1 MKTILFSGVH
11 GVGKGFFLDKVKEN
25 IQHYDVYSA
34 SKLIERYR
42 PSTDAG
48 YKRVSNVN
56 NNQDIL
62 IKAIKE
68 EKFHNRKDFII
79 DGHLC
84 IFNARGDVEFVPQY
98 FFIDAQITG
107 IVLLQDE
114 PRIICDRISQRDSN
128 KISMRNIEKIQ
139 DEEQKYARELQNKFQ
154 IEYVIISHECT
165 GEQFEEILRNI
176 GGDLVE

>member
-1 MKTILFSGVH
+1 MKAILFSGAH

-25 IQHYDVYSA
+25 IHHYDVYSA
-34 SKLIERYR
+34 SKLIEKYQ

-48 YKRVSNVN
+48 YKKVSDVN

-68 EKFHNRKDFII
+68 EKIRSIKDIII

-84 IFNARGDVEFVPQY
+84 IFNARGEVERIPEY
-98 FFIDAQITG
+98 FFVDAQITG

-114 PRIICDRISQRDSN
+114 PQIICERINQRDSN
-128 KISMRNIEKIQ
+128 KISMRDIEIMQ
-139 DEEQKYARELQNKFQ
+139 DEERKYAGELQDKFQ
-154 IEYVIISHECT
+154 IEYIIISHECT
-165 GEQFEEILRNI
+165 GKQFEEKLREI
-176 GGDLVE
+176 GGDFVE

>member
-1 MKTILFSGVH
+1 MKAILFSGAH

-34 SKLIERYR
+34 SKLIERYQ
-42 PSTDAG
+42 PSADAG
-48 YKRVSNVN
+48 YKKVSSVN

-68 EKFHNRKDFII
+68 EKIHNVKDFII

-84 IFNARGDVEFVPQY
+84 IFNRRGDVERIPEY
-98 FFIDAQITG
+98 FFVDAQITG

-114 PRIICDRISQRDSN
+114 PRIICDRINQRDS
-128 KISMRNIEKIQ
+128 IEMSMRDIESMQ
-139 DEEQKYARELQNKFQ
+139 DEERKYARELQEKFQ
-154 IEYVIISHECT
+154 IEYIIISHECT
-165 GEQFEEILRNI
+165 GEQFEEKLRKM
-176 GGDLVE
+176 GGNCVE

>member
-25 IQHYDVYSA
+25 IQDYDIYSA
-34 SKLIERYR
+34 SKLIERYQ

-48 YKRVSNVN
+48 YKKVSNVN

-68 EKFHNRKDFII
+68 EKLCNRKDFII

-84 IFNARGDVEFVPQY
+84 IFNAMGDVEPIPEY
-98 FFIDAQITG
+98 FLIDAEITG

-114 PRIICDRISQRDSN
+114 PRIICNRINQRDSN
-128 KISMRNIEKIQ
+128 KISMRNIEKMQ
-139 DEEQKYARELQNKFQ
+139 GEEQKYARKLQNKFQ
-154 IEYVIISHECT
+154 IDYVIISHECT
-165 GEQFEEILRNI
+165 GEQFEEELRKI
-176 GGDLVE
+176 GGDFVE

>member
-25 IQHYDVYSA
+25 IQNYDVYSA
-34 SKLIERYR
+34 SKLIERYQ

-48 YKRVSNVN
+48 YKKVSNVN

-68 EKFHNRKDFII
+68 EKLRNRKDFII

-84 IFNARGDVEFVPQY
+84 IFNAMGDVEPIPEY
-98 FFIDAQITG
+98 FLIDAEITG

-114 PRIICDRISQRDSN
+114 PRIICDRINQRDSN
-128 KISMRNIEKIQ
+128 KISMRNIEKMQ

-154 IEYVIISHECT
+154 IDYVIISHECT
-165 GEQFEEILRNI
+165 GEQFEKELRKI
-176 GGDLVE
+176 GGDFVE